1 MEILSKLPK
10 QLEELMFDK
19 GIKAPALAQQV
30 NVKSNAI
37 TRYLQGVHLPKFQI
51 FIALVDFFHC
61 SADFLLGLSDDPKYE
76 QTYLPTPPFCE
87 SFRVALDENKIS
99 QYALQKKTAISWANF
114 HHWLNGTRLPY
125 PDSLVRLAQA
135 MDCTVDCLLG
145 RIK

>member
-10 QLEELMFDK
+10 QLEELMLER

-37 TRYLQGVHLPKFQI
+37 TRYLQGVHLPIFEI

-76 QTYLPTPPFCE
+76 QNYLPAPPFAE
-87 SFRVALDENKIS
+87 SFRAAFDENKIS
-99 QYALQKKTAISWANF
+99 QYALQKKTGISWANF
-114 HHWLNGTRLPY
+114 HHWLNGSRSPY
-125 PDSLVRLAQA
+125 LDSLVRLAQA
-135 MDCTVDCLLG
+135 MDCSVDCLLK
-145 RIK
+145 RVK